1 MEGWGRFGCLFVFL
15 YWYTLFVTFAKKLFF
30 CFYSFGKQFGGKRGC
45 DCLVLEPS
53 EMIVVRTL
61 KNAELFFDM
70 LQFQL

>member
-1 MEGWGRFGCLFVFL
+1 ML
-15 YWYTLFVTFAKKLFF
+15 KKLFF

-61 KNAELFFDM
+61 KNAELFFWYASVST
-70 LQFQL
+70 LNVVGF